1 MEAKAAE
8 ERGHRLRAQA
18 QLAQAADAYNEA
30 LSAWVSPQE
39 PDREA
44 VCRLRLGDV
53 LRMMGR
59 LEEAEV
65 QYEKARGI
73 HQARGNALG
82 IADAIECQGD
92 LTRAAG
98 RWDRALEL
106 YGAAARI
113 YQDLPDGL
121 VGVTNT
127 SHSMGEVSLVMSGC
141 AVADD
146 HYREA
151 LRTATDA
158 QSREML
164 GSDWRRSH
172 CVRGIRSRRG
182 CGVIEPNRSTGR
194 AMTRS
199 ASPT

>member
-59 LEEAEV
+59 LDEAEV

-106 YGAAARI
+106 YGVARR
-113 YQDLPDGL
+113 PGSTRTFRMGL
-121 VGVTNT
+121 
-127 SHSMGEVSLVMSGC
+127 
-141 AVADD
+141 
-146 HYREA
+146 
-151 LRTATDA
+151 
-158 QSREML
+158 L
-164 GSDWRRSH
+164 G
-172 CVRGIRSRRG
+172 
-182 CGVIEPNRSTGR
+182 
-194 AMTRS
+194 
-199 ASPT
+199 